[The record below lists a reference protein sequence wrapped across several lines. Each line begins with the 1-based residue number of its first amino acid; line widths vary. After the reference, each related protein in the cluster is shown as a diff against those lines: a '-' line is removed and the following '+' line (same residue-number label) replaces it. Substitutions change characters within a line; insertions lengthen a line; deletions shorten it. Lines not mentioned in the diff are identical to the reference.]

1 MPIAELGHV
10 GLMTHDLDQMRAF
23 YTDVLGLTVTDQD
36 LDAGLVFL
44 SSRPGVEHHELVLT
58 RGRCTTD
65 ETRLIQ
71 QISFRVD
78 SLESLMEFRHRLLD
92 PRSGARIQQEVTHG
106 IAYGIYF
113 WDPEGNRVEVY
124 LRIDGHQDVPQP
136 YRKHLN
142 FDQDRAALEAE
153 ADRLLTEAGPVYPGA
168 SHQQH

>member
-10 GLMTHDLDQMRAF
+10 GLMTHDLELMRSF

-44 SSRPGVEHHELVLT
+44 SSRPEVEHHELVLT
-58 RGRCTTD
+58 RGRSTT
-65 ETRLIQ
+65 EGTRLLQ

-78 SLESLMEFRHRLLD
+78 TLGSLLDLRSRLLD

-106 IAYGIYF
+106 IAYGVYF
-113 WDPEGNRVEVY
+113 WDPESNRVEVY
-124 LRIDGHQDVPQP
+124 LRLDGHQDVRQP

-142 FDQDRAALEAE
+142 LDQDPDAVEAE
-153 ADRLLTEAGPVYPGA
+153 AARLLTEAGPVYPGP
-168 SHQQH
+168 SHRRS